1 MILDTNALS
10 AFADG
15 DTALAA
21 LVSGADR
28 LALSP
33 IVLGEYRFGIA
44 ASRFRARY
52 EAWLERIEAEAEI
65 LPMTNATS
73 RHYAQVRRE
82 LRMAGTP
89 IPWHDIWIA
98 AQCREHRLPVTSQDA
113 HFDQVEG
120 IRRLSW

>member
-15 DTALAA
+15 DPDLGA

-33 IVLGEYRFGIA
+33 IVLGEYRFGM
-44 ASRFRARY
+44 ASSRHQARY
-52 EAWLERIEAEAEI
+52 EAWLGRLMPEVEI
-65 LPMTNATS
+65 LPLTDATS
-73 RHYAQVRRE
+73 RHYVQVRRE
-82 LRMAGTP
+82 LRQAGTP

-98 AQCREHRLPVTSQDA
+98 AQCREHKLPVASRDT
-113 HFDQVEG
+113 HFDHVDG
-120 IRRLSW
+120 IRRLDW